1 MGRAG
6 PDRSAVVVT
15 RICTTEKSFMMTT
28 LNVGDALAWIAR
40 FAGEAEDQFD
50 ALTDLDR
57 LVGDGDFGMNLRS
70 GLRSA
75 VRRIDQDP
83 PSDPGG
89 AFARV
94 SDAFLDT
101 GGTSGP
107 LLGLWF
113 GRIGTVSGNSVT
125 ATDFASALNEATA
138 AVQRLG
144 NAQVGHKT
152 MVDAMVPAAAALSDS
167 AATGATVFAALE
179 AAADAAQRG
188 AESTRSMLAR
198 RGRATYVGEH
208 ARGVEDPGAAA
219 IAMFFDAAQQ
229 EYDPA

>member
-1 MGRAG
+1 
-6 PDRSAVVVT
+6 
-15 RICTTEKSFMMTT
+15 MMTT
-28 LNVGDALAWIAR
+28 LNVGDTHAWINR
-40 FAGEAEDQFD
+40 FATQAEDQFD

-70 GLRSA
+70 GLRGA
-75 VRRIDQDP
+75 VRRIDLDP

-89 AFARV
+89 IFARV

-113 GRIGTVSGNSVT
+113 GRIGAITGDAVT
-125 ATDFASALNEATA
+125 AEDFASALTAATS

-152 MVDAMVPAAAALSDS
+152 MVDAMVPAADALSD
-167 AATGATVFAALE
+167 AAASGSTVVAALD
-179 AAADAAQRG
+179 AAAGAAQRG
-188 AESTRSMLAR
+188 AKSTRSMLAR

-219 IAMFFDAAQQ
+219 IAMFFSAAQR
-229 EYDPA
+229 EGDPA